1 MAFQKAGGIMS
12 AKNLQTVTIR
22 IGRTVS
28 EYDSIEVE
36 VPKNATDQEI
46 IDAANRHVK
55 AYVNNDDHP
64 FCDGP
69 DMDTTCELRITS
81 IEKEDGF
88 DQVADFVP
96 VEPVYSAM
104 GYDLANAAQRLEFG
118 GMSEN
123 QFILEALD
131 SVYRNAPDPEN
142 AVSRA
147 FIASY
152 EEAALEDTRQKV
164 VMLLRCSDGVMPSDP
179 DQMTLT
185 IKNDRGEIQNRNIM
199 APGIIP
205 RYGEPIPVFHPYK
218 NRETGE
224 VALVYRDM
232 SRTSG
237 PDPVTA
243 VYLDGTE
250 RTFDSVIAFNRTDM
264 LRVRDHEEGEGIIR
278 KISPFIA
285 RPEGEVR
292 YAGHPE
298 GAEPDARRTD
308 DLKAE

>member
-1 MAFQKAGGIMS
+1 MGT
-12 AKNLQTVTIR
+12 KNLQTVTVG

-36 VPKNATDQEI
+36 VRKNATDQEI

-55 AYVNNDDHP
+55 AYINNGDNP

-69 DMDTTCELRITS
+69 DLDTACELRITS
-81 IEKEDGF
+81 IDKD
-88 DQVADFVP
+88 DDNTHVTDYAP
-96 VEPVYSAM
+96 IEPVYSAM
-104 GYDLANAAQRLEFG
+104 GYDLLDAAQRLELG

-123 QFILEALD
+123 QFILEALN

-152 EEAALEDTRQKV
+152 EECALEDTRQKIG
-164 VMLLRCSDGVMPSDP
+164 MLLQSTEGVMPSDP

-185 IKNDRGEIQNRNIM
+185 MKNDRGEVQNRNIM
-199 APGIIP
+199 APGIIIHN
-205 RYGEPIPVFHPYK
+205 GEPIPVFYPYK
-218 NRETGE
+218 NQKTGE
-224 VALVYRDM
+224 VALVYRDL
-232 SRTSG
+232 SRTSD

-243 VYLDGTE
+243 VYPDGTE
-250 RTFDSVIAFNRTDM
+250 RTFSSVMAFNQTGM
-264 LRVRDHEEGEGIIR
+264 LRVRDHEEGEDIIQR
-278 KISPFIA
+278 ISPFIA

-292 YAGHPE
+292 YAGRPE
-298 GAEPDARRTD
+298 GAEPVTQQATD